1 MKKEFLCPVTIM
13 AACFLMG
20 CGEDYSIIE
29 DDSIIIAQNIGL
41 SIGDNKESSL
51 EVVNETTHDTLRLE
65 GSVGTERLTARNGDI
80 LSLQCLSLADSL
92 TYTVTYTVCG
102 EQMVSTGK
110 PYKVEY
116 MVNGKSAGLYN
127 VGFTAANASSADNH
141 ADTYENAIEIVE

>member
-1 MKKEFLCPVTIM
+1 M
-13 AACFLMG
+13 
-20 CGEDYSIIE
+20 
-29 DDSIIIAQNIGL
+29 GL